1 MKRYN
6 VFYLRGSK
14 ESTWTVGRLTVYAYN
29 IVEAYYTA
37 HRQLAEHAIP
47 YREIIDICRV
57 D

>member
-14 ESTWTVGRLTVYAYN
+14 ESTWTVDCLAAYADDML
-29 IVEAYYTA
+29 EAYYA
-37 HRQLAEHAIP
+37 ARRQLAEHFIP
-47 YREIIDICRV
+47 YREIIDIRRV